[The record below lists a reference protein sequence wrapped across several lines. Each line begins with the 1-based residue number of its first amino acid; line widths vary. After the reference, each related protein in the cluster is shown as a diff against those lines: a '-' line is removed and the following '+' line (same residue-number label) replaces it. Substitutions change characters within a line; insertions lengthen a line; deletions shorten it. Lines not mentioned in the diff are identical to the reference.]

1 MDEPAPALERVRPRR
16 GRGLPPVAAA
26 TVAIVTVAFLVGLA
40 LGGHVAP
47 APSPSPSPT
56 PSPSPSPPPAFA
68 GAHLS
73 RELETAYLNRANNG
87 GGPEPPA
94 QVSGWA
100 LCAVAASIACEAGIS
115 AVPDAV
121 FADSQALPLVVS
133 AKDWAQL
140 STLTVPSGHYILA
153 GPATES
159 SVGPLLAPQVTLARV
174 SPAGV
179 GTIIGP
185 ADQTV
190 LNGVIWADLGSLEVG
205 RYVAVVGA
213 YQLSDG
219 NPGAKT
225 TASWVGW
232 AIGFVVGTSP

>member
-1 MDEPAPALERVRPRR
+1 MDEPAPALERVRERR

-26 TVAIVTVAFLVGLA
+26 TVAIVSVTFLIGLA

-47 APSPSPSPT
+47 APSPSPSPSATPSPT

-73 RELETAYLNRANNG
+73 PELWTAYLNRATG
-87 GGPEPPA
+87 
-94 QVSGWA
+94 GWA
-100 LCAVAASIACEAGIS
+100 LCAVAATITCEVGIS
-115 AVPDAV
+115 AVPYAL
-121 FADSQALPLVVS
+121 FANSQSLPLVVS
-133 AKDWAQL
+133 ARDWAQL
-140 STLTVPSGHYILA
+140 STPTVPSGHYILA
-153 GPATES
+153 GPTTES
-159 SVGPLLAPQVTLARV
+159 SAGPLVAPQVTLARI

-190 LNGVIWADLGSLEVG
+190 FNDVVWADLGSLEAG

-219 NPGAKT
+219 NPLAKT

>member
-1 MDEPAPALERVRPRR
+1 M
-16 GRGLPPVAAA
+16 AAA
-26 TVAIVTVAFLVGLA
+26 TVAIVTVAFLAGLA

-47 APSPSPSPT
+47 APSPSPVQSVSQA

-68 GAHLS
+68 GAHLGPA
-73 RELETAYLNRANNG
+73 LWTAYLNRANNG

-100 LCAVAASIACEAGIS
+100 LCAVAASITCEAGFS
-115 AVPDAV
+115 VVPDAV

-133 AKDWAQL
+133 ARDWAQL
-140 STLTVPSGHYILA
+140 SPLNVPSGHYILA
-153 GPATES
+153 GPATGS
-159 SVGPLLAPQVTLARV
+159 PVGPLLAPQVTLARV
-174 SPAGV
+174 STAGV

-190 LNGVIWADLGSLEVG
+190 LNGVVWADLATLEAG

-219 NPGAKT
+219 NRGAKAA
-225 TASWVGW
+225 ASWVGW
-232 AIGFVVGTSP
+232 AVGLVVGTSP

>member
-47 APSPSPSPT
+47 VPSSSPA

-73 RELETAYLNRANNG
+73 PGLWTAYLNRANNG

-100 LCAVAASIACEAGIS
+100 LCAVAASITCEAGIF
-115 AVPDAV
+115 AVPDAL

-133 AKDWAQL
+133 AKDWALL
-140 STLTVPSGHYILA
+140 SPLTVPSGHYVLA
-153 GPATES
+153 GPPTGS

-174 SPAGV
+174 SPAGA

-190 LNGVIWADLGSLEVG
+190 LNSVVWADLATLEAG

-225 TASWVGW
+225 AASWVGW

>member
-47 APSPSPSPT
+47 APSPT

-73 RELETAYLNRANNG
+73 RELWTAYLNRANN
-87 GGPEPPA
+87 A
-94 QVSGWA
+94 GWA
-100 LCAVAASIACEAGIS
+100 LCAVAASITCEAGIS
-115 AVPDAV
+115 PVPDAV
-121 FADSQALPLVVS
+121 FANSQALPLVVS
-133 AKDWAQL
+133 ARDWAQL
-140 STLTVPSGHYILA
+140 STTTVPPGHYILA

-159 SVGPLLAPQVTLARV
+159 SVGPLVAPQVTLARV

-190 LNGVIWADLGSLEVG
+190 FNDVVWADLGSLEAG
-205 RYVAVVGA
+205 PYVAVVGA

>member
-1 MDEPAPALERVRPRR
+1 
-16 GRGLPPVAAA
+16 VAAA

-47 APSPSPSPT
+47 S

-73 RELETAYLNRANNG
+73 RELWTAYLNGANNG
-87 GGPEPPA
+87 GW
-94 QVSGWA
+94 S
-100 LCAVAASIACEAGIS
+100 LCAVAASITCEPDIS
-115 AVPDAV
+115 AVPEAL
-121 FADSQALPLVVS
+121 FADFQALPLVVS
-133 AKDWAQL
+133 ARDWAQL
-140 STLTVPSGHYILA
+140 SPLTVPAGHYILA
-153 GPATES
+153 GPATGS
-159 SVGPLLAPQVTLARV
+159 SVGPLLAPWVTLARV

-179 GTIIGP
+179 GTIVGP

-190 LNGVIWADLGSLEVG
+190 LNGVVWADLTTLEAG

-219 NPGAKT
+219 NPAAT
-225 TASWVGW
+225 TATSWVGW

>member
-1 MDEPAPALERVRPRR
+1 M
-16 GRGLPPVAAA
+16 AAA
-26 TVAIVTVAFLVGLA
+26 AAAIVTVAFLVGLA
-40 LGGHVAP
+40 LGGHVALP
-47 APSPSPSPT
+47 PSLSPSPSAT
-56 PSPSPSPPPAFA
+56 LSPSPSPPPAFT

-73 RELETAYLNRANNG
+73 RELWTAYLNRANN
-87 GGPEPPA
+87 A
-94 QVSGWA
+94 GWA
-100 LCAVAASIACEAGIS
+100 LCAVAASVTCEVGIS
-115 AVPDAV
+115 PAPAAV
-121 FADSQALPLVVS
+121 FANSQALPLVVS
-133 AKDWAQL
+133 PRDWSQL
-140 STLTVPSGHYILA
+140 STPTVPSGSYVLA

-159 SVGPLLAPQVTLARV
+159 SVGPLVAPQVTLARV

-190 LNGVIWADLGSLEVG
+190 FNDVVLADFGSLVAG

-225 TASWVGW
+225 AASWVGW
-232 AIGFVVGTSP
+232 AICFVVGTPP